1 MGLERFHAAGARRQ
15 RVRWGG
21 SPWLCLRFVIDAT
34 LWKVPPHP
42 PFPGPLECSCGAEG
56 PGREKRMCGS
66 VCVASALHLGE
77 FHCLLARE
85 KPFSPKFTPCPVP
98 GMLLSSNAGS
108 GGRIAVPHV
117 CSVVC
122 SSTSW
127 GRVVAL
133 CSTMNPISLSL
144 GLYFVCV

>member
-1 MGLERFHAAGARRQ
+1 
-15 RVRWGG
+15 
-21 SPWLCLRFVIDAT
+21 
-34 LWKVPPHP
+34 
-42 PFPGPLECSCGAEG
+42 
-56 PGREKRMCGS
+56 MCGS
-66 VCVASALHLGE
+66 ACAASALHLGG

-127 GRVVAL
+127 GRVVAQ

-144 GLYFVCV
+144 DVYFVCV